1 MPIPSPPVM
10 PARTSTGG
18 GPGVFVALS
27 VAIFLASAYWL
38 FDQSSR
44 SAALVSHALDVK
56 RAANELLTLALDAET
71 AQRGYVLTGDR
82 VFLDPY
88 THAASMIDDRMTKL
102 IDLTSDNPAQ
112 TRTLQRTRQLVAERF
127 TMIAN
132 SLARIE
138 RGERDTVIA
147 LMKEGRGRQVMDQ
160 IRADVREVIDE
171 EHRLLAQRESDVERK
186 RLLALAPLL
195 LAFIG
200 LGWLS
205 WRENRSHRDQFN
217 LLKQYNERLDELV
230 RVRTSELERE
240 RSRVEALL
248 RDVTHRV
255 GNNLAMIASLLNIQ
269 RRRFKD
275 KHVQDALEDV
285 AQRIQ
290 AMAASQRRMNL
301 DIATDEVEGKPYVEN
316 LLSELRANAAAKNVV
331 IHSDL
336 ADLRLPGKDAVSYI
350 ILVNE
355 LVTNAIKHAFEGL
368 PGGTVRVT
376 MRSDSVAGDKAVVI
390 EVEDDGIGNA
400 VSEAHEDHAGKGLG
414 KTVMRALLQSLDGE
428 LTGEAAHNDPHRP

>member
-1 MPIPSPPVM
+1 M

-38 FDQSSR
+38 FDQASR

-248 RDVTHRV
+248 RDVTHRI

-331 IHSDL
+331 IKSDL

-350 ILVNE
+350 IL
-355 LVTNAIKHAFEGL
+355 
-368 PGGTVRVT
+368 
-376 MRSDSVAGDKAVVI
+376 
-390 EVEDDGIGNA
+390 
-400 VSEAHEDHAGKGLG
+400 
-414 KTVMRALLQSLDGE
+414 
-428 LTGEAAHNDPHRP
+428 